1 MKSGQRATGIGPH
14 PILPTER
21 LVLRPYVPGDA
32 ARVAELAGDRDVA
45 ATTLRIPHPY
55 DASMAA
61 EWIAGLPAEY
71 AAERAITWAI
81 TLGGADLIGSIAL
94 SLHLDHHRAEL
105 GYWVGKPYWGK
116 GYVTEAARAV
126 MEYGFGALRLHR
138 ISAHHMSANPASG
151 AVMKK
156 LGMRHEGILRHHTLK
171 NGEYHDVECYGVLA
185 TEYTPER

>member
-1 MKSGQRATGIGPH
+1 MTPAPQQTLR
-14 PILPTER
+14 TER
-21 LVLRPYVPGDA
+21 LILRPYGMADA
-32 ARVAELAGDRDVA
+32 ARVAELAGDREVA

-55 DASMAA
+55 DATMAA

-81 TLGGADLIGSIAL
+81 TLGGTELIGSIAL

-105 GYWVGKPYWGK
+105 GYWVGKPHWGK
-116 GYVTEAARAV
+116 GYVTEASRAV
-126 MEYGFGALRLHR
+126 MDHGFGELALHR
-138 ISAHHMSANPASG
+138 ISAHHMSVNPASG
-151 AVMKK
+151 AVMRK

-185 TEYTPER
+185 REWRA